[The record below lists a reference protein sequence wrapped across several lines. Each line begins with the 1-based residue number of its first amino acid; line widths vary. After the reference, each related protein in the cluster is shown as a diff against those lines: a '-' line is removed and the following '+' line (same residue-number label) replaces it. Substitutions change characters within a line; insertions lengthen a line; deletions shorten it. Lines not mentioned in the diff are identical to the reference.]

1 MTSGKSISVAIVGSG
16 PAGLYTADALAESG
30 ADVRV
35 DIIERLPSP
44 FGLIRFGVAPDH
56 QTTKKI
62 SKAFERTVLRDRVR
76 YLGNVTVGR
85 DVDLDE
91 LRGLYDAVVLAVG
104 AADDRAL
111 GIPGGDKKGVIG
123 SASFV
128 GWGNS
133 HPDFADLAPNL
144 DTKAVVVIGNGNVA
158 LDVARVLVK
167 TPAEL
172 ASSDLSQRAAAAIQ
186 ASPVTDVYLVGRRG
200 PVDAKFTNVELRE
213 MGELEACAPVV
224 DPAQLPATVDG
235 VEDERD
241 RRLKEKNLASLRD
254 FAGHSSEGKRKRVHF
269 VFFASPVE
277 VLGDDRVRAIR
288 FEKTR
293 VENGAAVGTG
303 EFFEI
308 DCGLVIAAIGYL
320 SRPVD
325 GAPFDARNGIVPNE
339 DGRVAPGLYAVGW
352 IKRGPVG
359 VISTNKGDGK
369 TAAAQIVGDIGEG
382 TKPGGAGLDRLL
394 AERRVRVVSYGDWQ
408 KIEAAELKAATP
420 PAPRRKFP
428 TVAEML
434 AVLDGVEG

>member
-1 MTSGKSISVAIVGSG
+1 MPISVAIIGSG
-16 PAGLYTADALAESG
+16 PAGLYAADALVDSG

-62 SKAFERTVLRDRVR
+62 SKSFEKTVLKEQVR

-85 DVDLDE
+85 DVSLDE

-104 AADDRAL
+104 AASDRLL
-111 GIPGGDKKGVIG
+111 GIPGDDKKGVIG

-144 DTKAVVVIGNGNVA
+144 DTKAVVIIGNGNVA

-186 ASPVTDVYLVGRRG
+186 ASPITDVYMVGRRG
-200 PVDAKFTNVELRE
+200 PVEAKFTNVELRE
-213 MGELEACAPVV
+213 MGELDACAPVV
-224 DPAQLPATVDG
+224 DAVQLPATVDG

-254 FAGHSSEGKRKRVHF
+254 FAGHSAEGKKKRVHF
-269 VFFASPVE
+269 VFYASPVE
-277 VLGDDRVRAIR
+277 VLGDDQVRAVR
-288 FEKTR
+288 FEKTK
-293 VENGAAVGTG
+293 VENGVAVGSG
-303 EFFEI
+303 EFFDI
-308 DCGLVIAAIGYL
+308 DCGLVVAAIGYL
-320 SRPVD
+320 SRAVD
-325 GAPFDARNGIVPNE
+325 GAPFDARNGIVPNT
-339 DGRVAPGLYAVGW
+339 DGRVEPGLYAVGW

-369 TAAAQIVGDIGEG
+369 TAAAQILEDVKGGG
-382 TKPGGAGLDRLL
+382 KPGGAALDRLL
-394 AERRVRVVSYGDWQ
+394 EERQVRIIRYSDWQ
-408 KIEAAELKAATP
+408 KIEAAEVKAATP

-434 AVLDGVEG
+434 AVLDGAKV